1 MKIPKIVRKNGR
13 KYKYVKSYT
22 NYILYEDT
30 ETGIRECFNRQDLGL
45 IKDTGVM
52 KGFKRNPE
60 NVRI

>member
-1 MKIPKIVRKNGR
+1 MKIPKILKKNN
-13 KYKYVKSYT
+13 KTYKLIKIYETYV
-22 NYILYEDT
+22 LYE
-30 ETGIRECFNRQDLGL
+30 EVWFGYKECFNRQDLGL